1 MKQYDAQA
9 VKYITIFL
17 TFVLLLATLF
27 FLYYAVSET
36 FALIL
41 GVTLLVVCIFT
52 ISRRDTLNT
61 VKTALELSNENNRS
75 MAEVEKYRQQAQIAQ
90 FKAFQEVLRGDSK
103 VREIE
108 KRQEVKVLP
117 TPSGIEIDQRLLTVN
132 PNFML
137 PVEDA
142 EFKVMED
149 VR

>member
-17 TFVLLLATLF
+17 TFLLLLSTLF

-41 GVTLLVVCIFT
+41 GSTLLVVCIFT

-117 TPSGIEIDQRLLTVN
+117 PPSGIEIDQRLLTVN
-132 PNFML
+132 QSFML

-142 EFKVMED
+142 EFKVIED
-149 VR
+149 ER

>member
-142 EFKVMED
+142 EFKVVED

>member
-17 TFVLLLATLF
+17 TFLLLLSTLF

-41 GVTLLVVCIFT
+41 GSTLLVVCIFT

-108 KRQEVKVLP
+108 KKQEVKVLP
-117 TPSGIEIDQRLLTVN
+117 PPSGIEIDQRLLTVN
-132 PNFML
+132 QNFML
-137 PVEDA
+137 PVEEA
-142 EFKVMED
+142 EFKVIED
-149 VR
+149 AR

>member
-1 MKQYDAQA
+1 MTQYDAQA

-17 TFVLLLATLF
+17 TFLLLLSTLF

-41 GVTLLVVCIFT
+41 GSTLLVVCIFT

-117 TPSGIEIDQRLLTVN
+117 PPSGIEIDQRLLTVN
-132 PNFML
+132 QSFML

-142 EFKVMED
+142 EFKVIED
-149 VR
+149 ER

>member
-61 VKTALELSNENNRS
+61 VKTALELINENNRS